1 MQHGYGGP
9 SAHTQLH
16 AMVCQSCG
24 AMGPWCVNESDAV
37 ERWERR
43 IDNQP
48 ENAKLDIDTD
58 ARPLRETRD
67 RAEIAWLIETKSKP
81 SMWWTGFPDFDSWE
95 AWGTANQAI
104 RFARKEDA
112 EQCAI
117 RQGALTSDFVATS
130 HEWI

>member
-1 MQHGYGGP
+1 M
-9 SAHTQLH
+9 
-16 AMVCQSCG
+16 
-24 AMGPWCVNESDAV
+24 
-37 ERWERR
+37 
-43 IDNQP
+43 
-48 ENAKLDIDTD
+48 TD
-58 ARPLRETRD
+58 LTDKARD
-67 RAEIAWLIETKSKP
+67 RVETAWLIETKSKP
-81 SMWWTGFPDFDSWE
+81 SLWWTGFPDFGSSE